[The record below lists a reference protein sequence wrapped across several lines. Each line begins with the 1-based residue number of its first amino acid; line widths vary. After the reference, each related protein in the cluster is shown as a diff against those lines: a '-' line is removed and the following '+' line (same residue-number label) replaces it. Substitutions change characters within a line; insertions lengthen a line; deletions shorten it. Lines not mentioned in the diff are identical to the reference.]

1 MLYWCPEEAEMIQ
14 CSRCNREISQ
24 EESYSRAQ
32 EVLCEDCYIKAEQSV
47 QACDPIAVRL
57 ATRIREKMGAAGSDN
72 LTDTQKA
79 IYELVQSKG
88 KVTPREIVD
97 ALGISM
103 SVLETQ
109 FAILRH
115 CELLK
120 GRKENDT
127 HYIVPFSYEK

>member
-1 MLYWCPEEAEMIQ
+1 MIQ
-14 CSRCNREISQ
+14 CSRCSRDIPK

-32 EVLCEDCYIKAEQSV
+32 EVLCEDCYIKAGQSV
-47 QACDPIAVRL
+47 HACDPVAVRL
-57 ATRIREKMGAAGSDN
+57 ATRIREKMGAAGADN

-79 IYELVQSKG
+79 IYELVQGKG
-88 KVTPREIVD
+88 KATPQEIIDV
-97 ALGISM
+97 LGISM

-109 FAILRH
+109 LAILRH

-127 HYIVPFSYEK
+127 HYIVPFSMD

>member
-1 MLYWCPEEAEMIQ
+1 MMVQ
-14 CSRCNREISQ
+14 CSRCGCEITQ

-32 EVLCEDCYIKAEQSV
+32 KVLCEDCYIKAEQSV
-47 QACDPIAVRL
+47 QACDPVAVRL
-57 ATRIREKMGAAGSDN
+57 ATRIREKMGATGSDN

-88 KVTPREIVD
+88 KMAPQEILD
-97 ALGISM
+97 ALGISL

-109 FAILRH
+109 LAILRH

-127 HYIVPFSYEK
+127 RYIVPFSYEE